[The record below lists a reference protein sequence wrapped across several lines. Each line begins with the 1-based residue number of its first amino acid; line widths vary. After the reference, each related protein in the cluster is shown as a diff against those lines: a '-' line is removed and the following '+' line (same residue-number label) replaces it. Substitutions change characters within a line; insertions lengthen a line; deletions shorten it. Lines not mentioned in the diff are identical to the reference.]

1 MPTAKSNGLE
11 LEYETHGDPADPAVV
26 LIMGLGAQLINWDKD
41 FCESIAAKGFHVVRF
56 DNRDIGLSTYLDDLP
71 APDLQ
76 AVLGGDLASVG
87 YSLADMAA
95 DVAGLL
101 DAVGIAKAHIVGA
114 SMGGMIAQLVAIDFP
129 ERVLSLCSIMSTTGD
144 RAVGQATPEALGAL
158 IRPPAMSREQSIT
171 ETVKSSRTIG
181 SPGFPATDEELREKA
196 GASYDRAYHPAGSA
210 RQTAAIVT
218 APDRTPALRNLA
230 IPTVVV
236 HGEADPLVDPSG
248 GKATAA
254 AVPGAELVLIPGM
267 GHDLPR
273 GAWPVIVDAI
283 VRTTRR

>member
-11 LEYETHGDPADPAVV
+11 LEYETLGDPGDPAVL

-41 FCESIAAKGFHVVRF
+41 FCTSIADEGFHVVRF
-56 DNRDIGLSTYLDDLP
+56 DNRDIGLSTYFDEVP

-76 AVLGGDLASVG
+76 AILGGDLSSVAYG
-87 YSLADMAA
+87 LADMAA
-95 DVAGLL
+95 DAVGLL
-101 DAVGIAKAHIVGA
+101 DALGITKAHIVGA
-114 SMGGMIAQLVAIDFP
+114 SMGGMIAQVVAIDFP

-158 IRPPAMSREQSIT
+158 IRPPAASREQAI
-171 ETVKSSRTIG
+171 EQTVASSRTIG
-181 SPGFPATDEELREKA
+181 SPGFVAGDEELRHKA
-196 GASYDRAYHPAGSA
+196 GVSYDRAYHPAGSA

-218 APDRTPALRNLA
+218 APDRTPALRNLT
-230 IPTVVV
+230 IPAVVV
-236 HGEADPLVDPSG
+236 HGEADLLVDPSG

-254 AVPGAELVLIPGM
+254 AILGAELVLIPGM

-273 GAWPVIVDAI
+273 GAWPAVVDAI